1 MHHWLIGKIGRQRDP
16 GLRTPCNAL
25 RVLHPTNAVVIAV
38 AVRAATVAFA
48 FEVAVAV
55 QFPVERVV
63 TAMPEADKVRR
74 LSERNEV

>member
-16 GLRTPCNAL
+16 CLRTPCNAFQ
-25 RVLHPTNAVVIAV
+25 VLHPTKAVVIAV

-55 QFPVERVV
+55 QFPVERAV
-63 TAMPEADKVRR
+63 TETPR
-74 LSERNEV
+74 SGT